1 MILSS
6 NFYLYQAWKPEILC
20 NPFPAYTIV
29 IYQKRGARSKKVLFR
44 RFFTYWGCKKV
55 FMWFPTPFKR
65 LYDCGSNY
73 RGFKMG
79 KLDQARLIDGVKVCW
94 ELYLVFDDSD

>member
-44 RFFTYWGCKKV
+44 RFFYLLRMQKSFYV
-55 FMWFPTPFKR
+55 I
-65 LYDCGSNY
+65 SNA
-73 RGFKMG
+73 
-79 KLDQARLIDGVKVCW
+79 L
-94 ELYLVFDDSD
+94 